1 MKNLFS
7 ERYGYKKIKTLQPEE
22 MPESLRNRIWNFL
35 QESINKG
42 ELMVQDKYGIKMD
55 RNEIIEIIWDKF
67 FKGGL
72 DELKKYWIEE
82 YI

>member
-7 ERYGYKKIKTLQPEE
+7 ERRGYKKIKTLQLEE

-67 FKGGL
+67 FKGDL